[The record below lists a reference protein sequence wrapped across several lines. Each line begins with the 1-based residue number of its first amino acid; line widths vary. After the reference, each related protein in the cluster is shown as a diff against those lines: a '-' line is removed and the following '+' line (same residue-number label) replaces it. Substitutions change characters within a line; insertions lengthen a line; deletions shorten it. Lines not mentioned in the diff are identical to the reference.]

1 MFKLLD
7 GSQTL
12 GRGWTFWSC
21 FLAVLAAALVYPVF
35 ADSYDVGNFSYFL
48 IWIFMALGLCL
59 MWGYGGML
67 SFGQT
72 LFFGIAGYAYGVL
85 AINMGGGSATIAALV
100 LSIVI
105 AMIAAGILGYFMI
118 WGGINGIFFGIVT
131 LSATLV
137 LAFFLGQTAG
147 PEWHIG
153 PARLNGY
160 NGMKGMDPL
169 AIGDYYI
176 EGSALYYVMVALIVI
191 VYLAL
196 RMLVNSRIGNVI
208 VATRENP
215 QRAEMLG
222 YDVRK
227 YQLLT
232 FVIGSGLAGLS
243 GALYTS
249 WGQFITPSS
258 IGLPAAAMPIVWV
271 AFSGRSDLTATLVG
285 SFLLLFGFQTIT
297 VYSQQAALVLMGAL
311 LLATVMLAPQ
321 GFVLGVGKLVA
332 DRWRARGR
340 RSESPAFGGRQP
352 AAIGRDLTM
361 ALVDVKGVTK
371 RFGGLTAVSDVD
383 LTVNAGEI
391 HCLIGPNGAG
401 KSTLFKLIV
410 GLYPPTK
417 GTILFDSID
426 ITEER
431 PFARVQRGMSI
442 KMQAPSVFKELPVR
456 QNIQIALQKR
466 FSDAKRGVEEDRLL
480 ALLNLAADSGK
491 LAGALSHGQQ
501 QWLEIGMALAL
512 QPQLLLLDEP
522 TAGMSPEETFRT
534 GELIKSFNAEGMTVL
549 VVEHD
554 MAFVRQIAQRVTVLH
569 LGKIF
574 ARGNLE
580 AIIQDEKVAE
590 IYLGKTHAH

>member
-1 MFKLLD
+1 
-7 GSQTL
+7 
-12 GRGWTFWSC
+12 
-21 FLAVLAAALVYPVF
+21 
-35 ADSYDVGNFSYFL
+35 
-48 IWIFMALGLCL
+48 
-59 MWGYGGML
+59 
-67 SFGQT
+67 
-72 LFFGIAGYAYGVL
+72 
-85 AINMGGGSATIAALV
+85 
-100 LSIVI
+100 
-105 AMIAAGILGYFMI
+105 
-118 WGGINGIFFGIVT
+118 
-131 LSATLV
+131 
-137 LAFFLGQTAG
+137 
-147 PEWHIG
+147 
-153 PARLNGY
+153 
-160 NGMKGMDPL
+160 
-169 AIGDYYI
+169 
-176 EGSALYYVMVALIVI
+176 MVALIVV
-191 VYLAL
+191 VYIAL
-196 RMLVNSRIGNVI
+196 RMFVNSRIGNVV

-297 VYSQQAALVLMGAL
+297 VYSQQAALVLMGGL

-321 GFVLGVGKLVA
+321 GFVLGVGKLVV
-332 DRWRARGR
+332 DRWTGRGGAMR
-340 RSESPAFGGRQP
+340 TPPSRTP
-352 AAIGRDLTM
+352 AACNRTRPDM

-383 LTVNAGEI
+383 LTVNAGEV

-417 GTILFDSID
+417 GTIFFDSTD

-456 QNIQIALQKR
+456 QNIQIALQGR
-466 FSDAKRGVEEDRLL
+466 FSGAERDAEEERLL
-480 ALLNLAADSGK
+480 TLLNLASDTGK
-491 LAGALSHGQQ
+491 LAGELSHGQQ

-512 QPQLLLLDEP
+512 KPQLLLLDEP
-522 TAGMSPEETFRT
+522 TAGMSPEETFKT
-534 GELIKSFNAEGMTVL
+534 GELVKSFNAEGMTVL
-549 VVEHD
+549 AVEHD

-569 LGKIF
+569 LGEVF
-574 ARGNLE
+574 ARGSLE
-580 AIIQDEKVAE
+580 TILQDEKVAE
-590 IYLGKTHAH
+590 IYLGTTHAH